1 LSISAL
7 PAPVNLAITMKLAIA
22 ATLVAAA
29 SAFSVQKD
37 FAKVCT
43 ERRRPTVDPRWDDP
57 SVPLA

>member
-1 LSISAL
+1 
-7 PAPVNLAITMKLAIA
+7 MKLAIA

-37 FAKVCT
+37 FAKVST
-43 ERRRPTVDPRWDDP
+43 EGWRPTVDPRWDDP